1 MKGKIK
7 AKQVFIVAL
16 ILAVA
21 VVLFIG
27 GTLLT
32 TRYKTTIVDTYEHY
46 YNKYYDQVEKYIKD
60 GREEIEK
67 NIQLASQKNKR

>member
-16 ILAVA
+16 ILAIA
-21 VVLFIG
+21 VMLFIG

-46 YNKYYDQVEKYIKD
+46 YNKYYDQVESYVND
-60 GREEIEK
+60 GRKRIEK
-67 NIQLASQKNKR
+67 NIQLASQENKK

>member
-46 YNKYYDQVEKYIKD
+46 YNKYYDQVESYIKN

-67 NIQLASQKNKR
+67 NIQLASQENKR

>member
-67 NIQLASQKNKR
+67 NIQLASQENKR

>member
-1 MKGKIK
+1 MKGKFK
-7 AKQVFIVAL
+7 AKQLFIVAL

-46 YNKYYDQVEKYIKD
+46 YNKYYDQVENYIKN

-67 NIQLASQKNKR
+67 NIQLASQENKR

>member
-46 YNKYYDQVEKYIKD
+46 YNKYYDQVESYVND

-67 NIQLASQKNKR
+67 NIQLACQENKR

>member
-1 MKGKIK
+1 MKGKFK
-7 AKQVFIVAL
+7 AKQLFIVAL

-21 VVLFIG
+21 VILFIG

-46 YNKYYDQVEKYIKD
+46 YNKYYGQVEKYIKD

>member
-46 YNKYYDQVEKYIKD
+46 NTKYYDQVENYIKN

-67 NIQLASQKNKR
+67 NIQLASQENKR

>member
-1 MKGKIK
+1 MKGKFR
-7 AKQVFIVAL
+7 AKQVFIVTL

-27 GTLLT
+27 GTMLT

-46 YNKYYDQVEKYIKD
+46 YNKYYDQVSSYV
-60 GREEIEK
+60 EEGKGKIEK
-67 NIQLASQKNKR
+67 NIQLASQQDKK